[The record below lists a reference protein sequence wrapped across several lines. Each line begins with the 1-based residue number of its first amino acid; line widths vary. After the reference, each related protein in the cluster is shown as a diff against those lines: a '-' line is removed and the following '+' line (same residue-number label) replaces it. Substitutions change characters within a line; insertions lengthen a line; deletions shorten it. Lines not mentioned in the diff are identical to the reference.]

1 MSICIY
7 LEEQSKESRWIMKR
21 IRFGTLFLV
30 GLLAGILIMNI
41 GKSVLLEGTGLL
53 DEYTLYHM
61 KYMTVDSNALFYY
74 VLRQRIGGALILGI
88 FATTYLGIVVCA
100 GAAFW
105 YGLSAGAF
113 LAALI
118 LRYGLKGILFALV
131 GIFPQYLLY
140 VPAMVALLM
149 WGVQLNRSIYFRGY
163 EGNIGGKYFWIGK
176 ALRFVGIL
184 FVLVLGCILESF
196 WNPQLMLALLK
207 IF

>member
-1 MSICIY
+1 
-7 LEEQSKESRWIMKR
+7 
-21 IRFGTLFLV
+21 
-30 GLLAGILIMNI
+30 MNI
-41 GKSVLLEGTGLL
+41 GKSILLESTGLL

-61 KYMTVDSNALFYY
+61 KYMTVDSGALFCY
-74 VLRQRIGGALILGI
+74 VLRQRIGSALILGI
-88 FATTYLGIVVCA
+88 LATTYLGLVVCA

-140 VPAMVALLM
+140 APALAALLV
-149 WGVQLNRSIYFRGY
+149 WGAQLNRSIYFKGY
-163 EGNIGGKYFWIGK
+163 EGRGGGKYFWLGK
-176 ALRFVGIL
+176 ALRFFGIL
-184 FVLVLGCILESF
+184 FVMVLGCILESF